1 MFRNARSKFDLGEY
15 IRKGKRCL
23 DWNLTY
29 KKIFFILLCFTFI
42 FLYVGSSIFRFLF
55 RHRVEIKDPLSRCM
69 DDRLTP
75 FYLQNSEFN
84 ANIRHNPSL
93 PEENSFI
100 PYVGNGY
107 FGIEIQSD
115 AYINIKKGRALG
127 VPIYFHPFVSL
138 SSSNG
143 GFMESTVVEYNN
155 AIVHRFQCFQE
166 YYVSYQYFAHRN
178 MPSLF
183 IQELEITN
191 TKNQIV
197 DVDLTLPRISDWPS
211 AVTQDIKIQ
220 HGSIILEYQSVTGT
234 VISNSRTEEII
245 VISIVYKKLP
255 RTMTLKKRGVTKLE
269 ILISIQYSQPIKKSK
284 FHEKK
289 REVEK
294 RAIESIKAALQEAQ
308 HEDKDSSYYNLKKQ
322 HINVWNNIWATGFS
336 ISTSKAEHII
346 NGDRINATMYAV
358 LCHARTF
365 EFEESITPQRKQ
377 EIERALTYAD
387 GCYDSYHTLQAEN
400 LWLDMSSLDE
410 LNNLVSSWMLT
421 LEKQGCHN
429 LLRAGASGVIQAMVL
444 SFGSF
449 RFSNQHL
456 ELNIHPKYLHRE
468 YNFRRLNYGN
478 MTHVNV
484 SISVTDE
491 NKAIIYVALDRS
503 DRSYYACDAGCLDE
517 PVLLGPSKKIFP
529 VKLTEPITAIL
540 YITADKQHMEELHK
554 AIHVKEVVEAPAH
567 EHHVIALHKH
577 GHHLGGLPT
586 LFWVSICAIIIIF
599 HVFLCKL
606 IVKEYCEPPDKLRYR
621 YSKP

>member
-1 MFRNARSKFDLGEY
+1 MFRNPKSKFDLGEY
-15 IRKGKRCL
+15 LRRVKRIL
-23 DWNLTY
+23 DGNLTY
-29 KKIFFILLCFTFI
+29 KKIFIILLCFTFI
-42 FLYVGSSIFRFLF
+42 FLYLGPTIFRFLF
-55 RHRVEIKDPLSRCM
+55 SHRPEIKDPLERCM

-84 ANIRHNPSL
+84 ANIRHLPRM
-93 PEENSFI
+93 PEENNFI

-107 FGIEIQSD
+107 FGMEIQSD
-115 AYINIKKGRALG
+115 ASINIKGRRSLK
-127 VPIYFHPFVSL
+127 VSIFFHPVVSL
-138 SSSNG
+138 AQTNG
-143 GFMESTVVEYNN
+143 EYRQATVVEYLNG
-155 AIVHRFQCFQE
+155 IVHRFQCFQD
-166 YYVSYQYFAHRN
+166 YFVSYQYYAHRN
-178 MPSLF
+178 MPSIF
-183 IQELEITN
+183 VQEIEITN

-211 AVTQDIKIQ
+211 AMTQDIKIE
-220 HGSIILEYQSVTGT
+220 HGSTILEYQAVSGQIKENPDSDE
-234 VISNSRTEEII
+234 VIAVCIVSRRM
-245 VISIVYKKLP
+245 P
-255 RTMTLKKRGVTKLE
+255 RSLTLKKRGITRLE
-269 ILISIQYSQPIKKSK
+269 ILMSIHYSKPIKASQY
-284 FHEKK
+284 EDKK
-289 REVEK
+289 VEIQ
-294 RAIESIKAALQEAQ
+294 RNAIESIKSAIQDVE
-308 HEDKDSSYYNLKKQ
+308 HDVENVYYNFKKQ
-322 HINVWNNIWATGFS
+322 HVRVWNNLWATGFD
-336 ISTSKAEHII
+336 ISTSKAENSI
-346 NGDRINATMYAV
+346 NGDRINATIYAV
-358 LCHARTF
+358 LSQSRSY

-377 EIERALTYAD
+377 EIARTLTYAE

-400 LWLDMSSLDE
+400 LWFDMATLDE
-410 LNNLVSSWMLT
+410 LNSLVSWWMLT

-456 ELNIHPKYLHRE
+456 EFNIHPKYLHRE
-468 YNFRRLNYGN
+468 YHFRRLNYGN

-484 SISVTDE
+484 TVSVTDE
-491 NKAIIYVALDRS
+491 NKAVIHVALDRS
-503 DRSYYACDAGCLDE
+503 DRNYYACDAGCLDE
-517 PVLLGPSKKIFP
+517 PVILGPTKKTFP

-577 GHHLGGLPT
+577 GHRLGGLPT
-586 LFWVSICAIIIIF
+586 LFWVSICAIIIVF